1 MSGPAYPFA
10 LRASFSSSFI
20 NENSFTGESNSIE
33 KTTDTYSTCVSSS
46 ILPFFIA
53 FLSNIDKYSGFFST

>member
-46 ILPFFIA
+46 IYHSLLLFI
-53 FLSNIDKYSGFFST
+53 